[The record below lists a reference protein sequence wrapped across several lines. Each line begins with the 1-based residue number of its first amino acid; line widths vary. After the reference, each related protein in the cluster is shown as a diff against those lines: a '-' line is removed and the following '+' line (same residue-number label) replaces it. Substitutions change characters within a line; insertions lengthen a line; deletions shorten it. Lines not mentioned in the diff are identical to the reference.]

1 MEDAIVGFQAAPL
14 WAQIAMALFA
24 CTAVFMIV
32 GPSIRKR
39 RFRRHYNAI
48 AHDLGQ
54 PPPGGD
60 WPFAFRVA
68 VEGRASEVRYDF
80 RGTSSRGTSGSYR
93 GPHGYLLTTATPLA
107 GTRWPLHQVDI
118 SRVDGMLSRL
128 VAKQQATGDPEFDA
142 RYMVVEDGLPVRAGW
157 LNGDT
162 RHAISRFMSDAPP
175 AGLLW
180 IQEGELRYV
189 MQNPWTGIDG
199 QVIRTLLERQAALA
213 SALERT
219 G

>member
-1 MEDAIVGFQAAPL
+1 MEEAIVGFQAAPL
-14 WAQIAMALFA
+14 WTQIAMALFA

-54 PPPGGD
+54 PPPEGD

-107 GTRWPLHQVDI
+107 GTRWPLHQVDF

-128 VAKQQATGDPEFDA
+128 
-142 RYMVVEDGLPVRAGW
+142 
-157 LNGDT
+157 
-162 RHAISRFMSDAPP
+162 
-175 AGLLW
+175 
-180 IQEGELRYV
+180 
-189 MQNPWTGIDG
+189 
-199 QVIRTLLERQAALA
+199 A